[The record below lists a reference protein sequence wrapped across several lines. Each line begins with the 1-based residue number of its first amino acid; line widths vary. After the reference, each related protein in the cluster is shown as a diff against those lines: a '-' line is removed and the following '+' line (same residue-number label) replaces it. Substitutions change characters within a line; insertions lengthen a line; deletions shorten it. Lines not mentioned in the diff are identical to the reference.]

1 MSFASLDLS
10 EDTST
15 LKRGVPGGNVH
26 REKTEAKFRFVWM
39 GADLGG

>member
-1 MSFASLDLS
+1 MSFASLGLS

-15 LKRGVPGGNVH
+15 LNLGEGGEVH